1 MYSTHQLTEKE
12 VLGKNCHLVGFIGRF
27 KRASMIVAT
36 FDSSKISIVQDMNKR
51 NALTHQRM
59 LKASFES
66 DPDTMDIAG
75 SLVELAN
82 LIK

>member
-1 MYSTHQLTEKE
+1 
-12 VLGKNCHLVGFIGRF
+12 
-27 KRASMIVAT
+27 MIVAT